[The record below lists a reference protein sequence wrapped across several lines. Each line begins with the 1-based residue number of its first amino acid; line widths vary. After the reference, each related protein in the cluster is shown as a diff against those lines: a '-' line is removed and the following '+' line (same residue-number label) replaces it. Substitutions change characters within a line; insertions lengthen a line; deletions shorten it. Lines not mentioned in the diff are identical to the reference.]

1 MTKKLDLNNMPL
13 SVFPYYPSL
22 GTALYGEEKP
32 LIKLP
37 ASFREPLDLSLWKF
51 LQKKNLTEEIHD
63 QMRRCHCELTWCQ
76 RNSEVIIRP
85 AATLV
90 NEGRLRVKTWQ
101 KDVSKLFSDIRS
113 KYTVTSFK
121 VDPTVWDT
129 IKDSLEDDRILIEFE
144 IVFCSK
150 VLRNYLKNLQM
161 LLIVHMPLVKKIFKN
176 SVRKT

>member
-1 MTKKLDLNNMPL
+1 MDTISFLIFKKLDLNNMPL
-13 SVFPYYPSL
+13 SVFPYYPSW
-22 GTALYGEEKP
+22 AQPCMEREKP

-101 KDVSKLFSDIRS
+101 KDASKLFSDIRS

-121 VDPTVWDT
+121 SGSNSVGHH
-129 IKDSLEDDRILIEFE
+129 KDSLKMIGF
-144 IVFCSK
+144 
-150 VLRNYLKNLQM
+150 
-161 LLIVHMPLVKKIFKN
+161 
-176 SVRKT
+176 